1 MIRALL
7 SLLLLTGPAWATS
20 ITIGDLKYLSTSNG
34 ISGYKVSFT
43 TTGVTANPLTFAN
56 ATLFVGGHQEST
68 GPISTITAGLPT
80 SILFEGGPGLRLPP
94 CPCTSLR
101 LQLLFPGSGPITF
114 MLANGQQFTT
124 SRMNVT
130 LLLPTSGMFLMPG
143 ASAPIVLMP
152 VPEPETLALVTTGL
166 MAIWPYFRRRITGK
180 THLSKV
186 RSDACRTC
194 KPSSRCSAVI

>member
-20 ITIGDLKYLSTSNG
+20 ITIGELEYLSTSSQG
-34 ISGYKVSFT
+34 ISGYKVIFNT
-43 TTGVTANPLTFAN
+43 VGVTAQPLTFAN
-56 ATLFVGGHQEST
+56 ATLFVGGRHESI
-68 GPISTITAGLPT
+68 GPISTSTLP
-80 SILFEGGPGLRLPP
+80 ILFEGGAGLGLPA

-101 LQLLFPGSGPITF
+101 LQLLFQGSGPITF

-143 ASAPIVLMP
+143 ASAPIVLTP
-152 VPEPETLALVTTGL
+152 VPEPETWALVTTGL
-166 MAIWPYFRRRITGK
+166 VAIWPHFRG
-180 THLSKV
+180 
-186 RSDACRTC
+186 RTRKKLAAVPVTC
-194 KPSSRCSAVI
+194 SR

>member
-166 MAIWPYFRRRITGK
+166 MAIWPYIRRRITGK

>member
-20 ITIGDLKYLSTSNG
+20 ITIGDLKYLSTSSG

-68 GPISTITAGLPT
+68 GPISTVTAGLPT

-124 SRMNVT
+124 SHVNVT
-130 LLLPTSGMFLMPG
+130 VLLPTSGMFLMPG
-143 ASAPIVLMP
+143 ATAPIVLMP

-166 MAIWPYFRRRITGK
+166 MFIWPYFRRRIGGK

-186 RSDACRTC
+186 QSDACRTC
-194 KPSSRCSAVI
+194 KPSSRYSAVV

>member
-101 LQLLFPGSGPITF
+101 LQLLFPGSAPITF
-114 MLANGQQFTT
+114 MLANGQEFTT
-124 SRMNVT
+124 TRVNVT

-143 ASAPIVLMP
+143 ASAPIVLTP
-152 VPEPETLALVTTGL
+152 VPEPETWALVTTGL
-166 MAIWPYFRRRITGK
+166 VAIWPYFRG
-180 THLSKV
+180 
-186 RSDACRTC
+186 RTR
-194 KPSSRCSAVI
+194 KKLAAV